1 MRLGAGHFVG
11 KAAVGHMHH
20 RQDALFCQ
28 EVQNPVDGRPA
39 QSRSDAVYVVVHSF
53 GRDVVSELTDGVED
67 ELALGCY
74 PVAGFA

>member
-1 MRLGAGHFVG
+1 MGFGAGHFVG

-28 EVQNPVDGRPA
+28 EVQNPVDGCPA
-39 QSRSDAVYVVVHSF
+39 QSGSSAVYVVVHVF
-53 GRDVVSELTDGVED
+53 GRDVVTELTDGVED